1 MRIFRLAQALRQR
14 GRTGLI
20 CLCLLWAGQNMTGL
34 AQTNNLAARLN
45 KTFSDAHQRFVAE
58 PNDPE
63 VAWKF
68 SRACFDLADTAP
80 NNTQRAAFAN
90 QGIDAARQ
98 ALAQNNNSAPAH
110 YYLGMNIGQLAD
122 TKHNLSGL
130 RLVKDME
137 REFLAA
143 DALDKHFDHAGPDR
157 NLGLLYWE
165 APVIASIGSRS
176 KAREHLERSV
186 ELAPDFPENRLNL
199 IEAFLK
205 WDYHTEAL
213 RELQNLEK
221 IWPEA
226 QKKYTGDDWAA
237 TWADWTKRFNTAKK
251 KLDDNSKITGSPHSA
266 P

>member
-1 MRIFRLAQALRQR
+1 
-14 GRTGLI
+14 
-20 CLCLLWAGQNMTGL
+20 MTGV

-45 KTFSDAHQRFVAE
+45 KTFSDAHQRLVAE

-80 NNTQRAAFAN
+80 NNTQRAEFAN
-90 QGIDAARQ
+90 QGITAAQRS
-98 ALAQNNNSAPAH
+98 LAENNNAAAAH

-130 RLVKDME
+130 RMVKDME

-143 DALDKHFDHAGPDR
+143 CALDEHFDYGGPDR

-165 APVIASIGSRS
+165 APIIASIGSRS
-176 KAREHLERSV
+176 KARQHLERAV
-186 ELAPDFPENRLNL
+186 ALAPDFLENRLNL
-199 IEAFLK
+199 IEAYLK
-205 WDYHTEAL
+205 WDYHAEAL
-213 RELQNLEK
+213 RELQNLET
-221 IWPEA
+221 IWPDA
-226 QKKYTGDDWAA
+226 QKKFTGDEWAS
-237 TWADWTKRFNTAKK
+237 TWADWNKRLNVVKK
-251 KLDDNSKITGSPHSA
+251 KLDDTTKIIASPHSA